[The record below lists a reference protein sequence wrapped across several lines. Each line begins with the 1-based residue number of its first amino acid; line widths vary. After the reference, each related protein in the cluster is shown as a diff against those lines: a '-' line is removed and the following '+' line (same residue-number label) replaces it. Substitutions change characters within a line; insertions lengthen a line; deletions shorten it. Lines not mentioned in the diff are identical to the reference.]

1 MNTVKFEARR
11 ITLTTEEGKQVW
23 VLQPNPEIELGTIYL
38 RHKGEIYFLR

>member
-1 MNTVKFEARR
+1 
-11 ITLTTEEGKQVW
+11 VW